1 MCGLM
6 AVLFSDGFADQSR
19 QLTLSYIAFM
29 EYQAEDDDPID
40 RVHLRQAPVDLL
52 LKDPVS
58 NIFLHEWLQGYSA
71 LTELRWTV
79 PIPAY
84 KKVLIGIHE
93 PIPGLRVFAG
103 LPADGVKGG
112 TDREGKPVRIYDESR
127 VTAVAVLDDQLP
139 EMQLVTAWRGFL
151 YMGNLLQF
159 VPKSLLAAESGINA
173 HAYDQL
179 IDEGP
184 RPTDAI
190 SIDPKWKDII
200 EGLVD
205 QELIDLAKRLRDD
218 GVSAPE
224 AGLYAD
230 EDDAPM
236 SEFQWKDRKVLVQS
250 EDEADYKAILQ
261 TQGWKVY
268 GPDYEG
274 VSLALKEV

>member
-1 MCGLM
+1 M
-6 AVLFSDGFADQSR
+6 FAS
-19 QLTLSYIAFM
+19 
-29 EYQAEDDDPID
+29 
-40 RVHLRQAPVDLL
+40 
-52 LKDPVS
+52 
-58 NIFLHEWLQGYSA
+58 
-71 LTELRWTV
+71 
-79 PIPAY
+79 
-84 KKVLIGIHE
+84 
-93 PIPGLRVFAG
+93 

-112 TDREGKPVRIYDESR
+112 TDSEGKPVRIFDESK

-139 EMQLVTAWRGFL
+139 EKQLVPAWRGFL

-159 VPKSLLAAESGINA
+159 IPKSLLAAVSGINA

-184 RPTDAI
+184 KPTDAVT
-190 SIDPKWKDII
+190 IDPKWKDII

-218 GVSAPE
+218 GIPAPE
-224 AGLYAD
+224 AGLYSD

-236 SEFQWKDRKVLVQS
+236 SEFQWDDKKVLVQS